1 MLGLILCATVPSQV
15 CEFSSSMLGE
25 VDKDRRK
32 RREVE
37 LERNGEPESR
47 EGILRHRKGIFRVK
61 VGEEVRVS

>member
-1 MLGLILCATVPSQV
+1 
-15 CEFSSSMLGE
+15 MLGE